1 MKFLIILATLL
12 LVPIVMK
19 FQRQA
24 VEQDASGRQTGLVLE
39 VLERHGVIEPE
50 AAVDFL
56 DVSISGFVESEEVS
70 ENITQEVNALRGL
83 RLVESH
89 LRIQGWFEVVREK
102 EQVSAKGLVPLS
114 WTQELL
120 KEQSQVEQSEVRE
133 KESTIMTGTH
143 PAAWGLLLD
152 DLLAQPG
159 DRSLSQR
166 GTKCILGGE
175 ATPRLASEWIAQVKE
190 ILPKGVTVQNE
201 FSLYPSTYH
210 FPSRE
215 IESDLGGESLR
226 SVRRTLADSLLAF
239 SAEKTV
245 LTSKSEALL
254 DEIVALILE
263 NQESAH
269 FVIGGYPDESG
280 SALARQRAEA
290 VHKKLLAKGAPVR
303 GLTVEPF
310 EMTEDDSK
318 GYGHVEV
325 LVR

>member
-70 ENITQEVNALRGL
+70 ENIAQEVNALRGL

-120 KEQSQVEQSEVRE
+120 KEQSQVEQSL
-133 KESTIMTGTH
+133 K
-143 PAAWGLLLD
+143 
-152 DLLAQPG
+152 
-159 DRSLSQR
+159 
-166 GTKCILGGE
+166 
-175 ATPRLASEWIAQVKE
+175 
-190 ILPKGVTVQNE
+190 
-201 FSLYPSTYH
+201 
-210 FPSRE
+210 
-215 IESDLGGESLR
+215 
-226 SVRRTLADSLLAF
+226 
-239 SAEKTV
+239 
-245 LTSKSEALL
+245 
-254 DEIVALILE
+254 
-263 NQESAH
+263 
-269 FVIGGYPDESG
+269 
-280 SALARQRAEA
+280 
-290 VHKKLLAKGAPVR
+290 
-303 GLTVEPF
+303 
-310 EMTEDDSK
+310 
-318 GYGHVEV
+318 
-325 LVR
+325 